1 MDGSLKTYLT
11 VNTEGKSQVELVL
24 QVYDG
29 AIKEYRQ
36 AIEFIKQE
44 DHLKVRDTLD
54 KAKKFVVH
62 LYTTLDPENGGEVA
76 ENLSKLYTYVICQTE
91 VATAT
96 KDIQIVDDIVTI
108 LGNLRDGWNDL
119 AEQERKKVQK
129 TPPTPVAAESVTA
142 NSFVTSG

>member
-36 AIEFIKQE
+36 AIEYIKQE
-44 DHLKVRDTLD
+44 EHTKARDTLD

-62 LYTTLDPENGGEVA
+62 LYTTLDSENGGEVA
-76 ENLSKLYTYVICQTE
+76 ENLGKLYTFAICQTE

-96 KDIQIVDDIVTI
+96 KDIQIIDDIVII
-108 LGNLRDGWNDL
+108 LGNLRDGWKQL
-119 AEQERKKVQK
+119 AEQECKKVQ
-129 TPPTPVAAESVTA
+129 TTQPTPVAAESVAT
-142 NSFVTSG
+142 SGFVTSG